1 MTFRPIAAALVAV
14 LAAGADPAAAKDQV
28 KLVDSQATIFDHFAI
43 YQAQKEG
50 YFEAENLDVS
60 VIVGRGGADSLQAV
74 VTGAADIIYG
84 TGSLG
89 VVSAYSKGAPVAII
103 ASARRGA
110 GDVFWYV
117 RADSPI
123 KSLKDLDGKGFA
135 YSSPGSVTSLITN
148 TIVKELGIKP
158 KLIATGAMAASRTQ
172 VMSGQTDTAW
182 SGFPSNLGIIRSG
195 EARIIGTGDAAESLR
210 GITIRVTA
218 ANTNWLAKNRD
229 VATRFLRALWKGQQY
244 NFSGPQAIERYAAHW
259 KLDAADAK
267 LVNDFFKIEDLTYG
281 TIGKQDLLL
290 QLAQEYN
297 FLKAPLS
304 DAEQKKMVD
313 ILYDAK
319 P

>member
-1 MTFRPIAAALVAV
+1 MPFRPTITALAAALS
-14 LAAGADPAAAKDQV
+14 LACGAAAAKDQV
-28 KLVDSQATIFDHFAI
+28 RLVDSQATIFDHFAI
-43 YQAQKEG
+43 YQAKAEG
-50 YFEAENLDVS
+50 YFDAENLDVS

-89 VVSAYSKGAPVAII
+89 VVSAYSKGAPVVVIG
-103 ASARRGA
+103 SARRGG

-123 KSLKDLDGKGFA
+123 KSFKDLDGKTFA
-135 YSSPGSVTSLITN
+135 YSAPGSVTSLLTN

-158 KLIATGAMAASRTQ
+158 KLVATGAMASSRTQ

-182 SGFPSNLGIIRSG
+182 SGFPSNLEIIRNG
-195 EARIIGTGDAAESLR
+195 QARIIGTGDDATSLR
-210 GITIRVTA
+210 GITIRVIA

-229 VATRFLRALWKGQQY
+229 VATRFLHALWKGQQY
-244 NFSGPQAIERYAAHW
+244 NFSGPKAIERYAEHW
-259 KLDAADAK
+259 KLDVNDAK

-281 TIGKQDLLL
+281 TFGKKELLL

-297 FLKAPLS
+297 FLKAPLT
-304 DAEQKKMVD
+304 DEQQKKMVD
-313 ILYDAK
+313 ILYDSK

>member
-1 MTFRPIAAALVAV
+1 MPFRPIATALAAV
-14 LAAGADPAAAKDQV
+14 LVLAGGAAAAKDQV
-28 KLVDSQATIFDHFAI
+28 RLVDSQATIFDHFAI

-50 YFEAENLDVS
+50 YFDAENLDVS

-74 VTGAADIIYG
+74 VTGAADMIYG

-89 VVSAYSKGAPVAII
+89 VVSAYSKGAPVVIVGN
-103 ASARRGA
+103 ARRGG

-123 KSLKDLDGKGFA
+123 KTFKDLDGKTFA
-135 YSSPGSVTSLITN
+135 YSSPGSVTSLLTN

-158 KLIATGAMAASRTQ
+158 KLVATGAMSASRTQ

-195 EARIIGTGDAAESLR
+195 EARIIGTGDDAQSLR
-210 GITIRVTA
+210 GITIRVIA
-218 ANTNWLAKNRD
+218 ANTNWMAKNRD

-244 NFSGPQAIERYAAHW
+244 NFSGPEAIERYAAHW
-259 KLDAADAK
+259 KIEPADAK
-267 LVNDFFKIEDLTYG
+267 LVHDFFKIEDLTYG
-281 TIGKQDLLL
+281 TIGKQALLL
-290 QLAQEYN
+290 ELAQEYN
-297 FLKAPLS
+297 FLKAPLTE
-304 DAEQKKMVD
+304 AEQKKMVD
-313 ILYDAK
+313 ILYDSK